1 MRFKEYLNE
10 CECEMPQVSPSEV
23 TSVDHTS
30 VNNRLADAL
39 DKEFLSPESGI
50 AAIRKVLSS
59 LDIEMPALYGADTE
73 GEEIILDLD
82 DTYLYL
88 IYSLTDDNRYEF
100 YAEVGDEE
108 RMEELMSDE
117 ENDEEE

>member
-10 CECEMPQVSPSEV
+10 CDCDMEEDGEPSSMDYS
-23 TSVDHTS
+23 T
-30 VNNRLADAL
+30 VNFRLADAL

-50 AAIRKVLSS
+50 SAIRKVLALSEK
-59 LDIEMPALYGADTE
+59 DMPALYGANPD
-73 GEEIILDLD
+73 GEEIVIDLD
-82 DTYLYL
+82 DTFMYL

-108 RMEELMSDE
+108 RMRELMSDE
-117 ENDEEE
+117 EIDEEE

>member
-1 MRFKEYLNE
+1 MRFKDYLNE
-10 CECEMPQVSPSEV
+10 CECQMPQVASSEV
-23 TSVDHTS
+23 SSVDHTT

-50 AAIRKVLSS
+50 AVIRKVLSS
-59 LDIEMPALYGADTE
+59 LEIEMPALYGADTE
-73 GEEIILDLD
+73 GEEVILDLD
-82 DTYLYL
+82 GTSLYL

-117 ENDEEE
+117 ENDEE

>member
-1 MRFKEYLNE
+1 MRFKQYLNE
-10 CECEMPQVSPSEV
+10 CECETQEDVGEAS
-23 TSVDHTS
+23 SVDHS
-30 VNNRLADAL
+30 EVNFRLADAL
-39 DKEFLSPESGI
+39 DKIFLSPESGI
-50 AAIRKVLSS
+50 MAIRMVLAS
-59 LDIEMPALYGADTE
+59 LDIEMPALYGANPE
-73 GEEIILDLD
+73 GEEIVIDLD
-82 DTYLYL
+82 GTNLYL

>member
-1 MRFKEYLNE
+1 MRFKDYLNE
-10 CECEMPQVSPSEV
+10 CGCDMPQVAPSEV
-23 TSVDHTS
+23 SPIDHSS
-30 VNNRLADAL
+30 VNYRLADAL

-59 LDIEMPALYGADTE
+59 SEIEMPALYGADTE

>member
-1 MRFKEYLNE
+1 MRFKDYLNE
-10 CECEMPQVSPSEV
+10 CGCESQEGVEMTS
-23 TSVDHTS
+23 SVDHS
-30 VNNRLADAL
+30 EVNFRLADAL

-50 AAIRKVLSS
+50 AAIRKVFAS
-59 LDIEMPALYGADTE
+59 LNIEMPALYGANPE
-73 GEEIILDLD
+73 GEEIIFDLD
-82 DTYLYL
+82 GTNLYL

-117 ENDEEE
+117 ENDEE